1 MYHPSN
7 TYTKTQVPTTHDPG
21 TQRSRYH
28 KTTLRADGT
37 KHELAELWLLCRGV
51 GGRVAAPSRSRR
63 GFVLCLFLFVFGGSI
78 WNATESLLRL
88 SPMTTSL

>member
-37 KHELAELWLLCRGV
+37 KHELAELWLLCRGCCVVASAVVWLRLHDPAV
-51 GGRVAAPSRSRR
+51 GLCCVC
-63 GFVLCLFLFVFGGSI
+63 FCLCLEVPYGAIHGYC
-78 WNATESLLRL
+78 
-88 SPMTTSL
+88 